1 MKKIPDRIFRDVD
14 DKDLYDR
21 LKNEKLFKD
30 KNLKEKFIY
39 ALTLGYK
46 NNISVPIKLKEGLF
60 YTKDLSENDEALLSA
75 LAIYTSEKGIDILI
89 DKAEIYKIAEEY
101 AHAGI
106 RLLID
111 NIDSTPYG
119 SYEKIVEKELSEIFN
134 DFLTAE
140 NA

>member
-1 MKKIPDRIFRDVD
+1 M
-14 DKDLYDR
+14 
-21 LKNEKLFKD
+21 
-30 KNLKEKFIY
+30 
-39 ALTLGYK
+39 
-46 NNISVPIKLKEGLF
+46 KEGLF